1 MATAIIRT
9 GGKQYR
15 ISEGDKLAVELLSGN
30 PGDEV
35 EFADVL
41 FVGGDTPKIG
51 KPTVSGAKV
60 KAKIIAHD
68 RGERLVVFKFKR
80 RKRFKRKNGP
90 AAPHL
95 GANHLHSGLA
105 HGTQKRR
112 RLDPQRT
119 QFEFAAARRE

>member
-51 KPTVSGAKV
+51 KPTVAGAKV

-80 RKRFKRKNGP
+80 RKRYKRKNGHRQ
-90 AAPHL
+90 HL
-95 GANHLHSGLA
+95 TSVQITSIQG
-105 HGTQKRR
+105 
-112 RLDPQRT
+112 
-119 QFEFAAARRE
+119 

>member
-51 KPTVSGAKV
+51 KPAVAGAKV

-80 RKRFKRKNGP
+80 RKRYKRKNGHRQ
-90 AAPHL
+90 HL
-95 GANHLHSGLA
+95 TSVQITSIQG
-105 HGTQKRR
+105 
-112 RLDPQRT
+112 
-119 QFEFAAARRE
+119 